1 MIEEQPPLFK
11 KKHKIK
17 ITMEEKDYLKRMK
30 SEVVELLE
38 KVNKIISFTVSDKF
52 NELSEQKQNLL
63 RAQKF
68 AMGAYLN
75 ILTERI
81 RVEESE

>member
-1 MIEEQPPLFK
+1 
-11 KKHKIK
+11 
-17 ITMEEKDYLKRMK
+17 MEEKDYLKRMK

-38 KVNKIISFTVSDKF
+38 RVKKIKSFIGSDKF
-52 NELSEQKQNLL
+52 NELSGQKQNLL
-63 RAQKF
+63 RAQNV
-68 AMGAYLN
+68 AMGAYLK

>member
-1 MIEEQPPLFK
+1 
-11 KKHKIK
+11 
-17 ITMEEKDYLKRMK
+17 MEEKDYLKRMK

-38 KVNKIISFTVSDKF
+38 RVKKIKSFIGSDKF
-52 NELSEQKQNLL
+52 NKLSEQKQNLL
-63 RAQKF
+63 IVQNL
-68 AMGAYLN
+68 AMATYLN

>member
-1 MIEEQPPLFK
+1 
-11 KKHKIK
+11 
-17 ITMEEKDYLKRMK
+17 MK
-30 SEVVELLE
+30 SEAIELLA
-38 KVNKIISFTVSDKF
+38 KMKKIVSFIGSDKF

-63 RAQKF
+63 RAQNL

-81 RVEESE
+81 RVEEE

>member
-1 MIEEQPPLFK
+1 
-11 KKHKIK
+11 
-17 ITMEEKDYLKRMK
+17 MEEKDYLKRMK

-38 KVNKIISFTVSDKF
+38 RMKKIKSFIDSDKF
-52 NELSEQKQNLL
+52 NKLSEQKQNLL
-63 RAQKF
+63 IVQNL
-68 AMGAYLN
+68 AMATYLN

>member
-1 MIEEQPPLFK
+1 
-11 KKHKIK
+11 
-17 ITMEEKDYLKRMK
+17 MEEKDYLKRMK

-38 KVNKIISFTVSDKF
+38 RVKKIKSFIGSDKF

-63 RAQKF
+63 IAQKF